1 MQGYP
6 LCFGQY
12 HAGHMSSHN
21 LFLTQVFFQNL
32 WKVVDSVLYAAGS
45 CKMMVPAHN

>member
-21 LFLTQVFFQNL
+21 LFLTQVGIFFKIYGKL
-32 WKVVDSVLYAAGS
+32 
-45 CKMMVPAHN
+45 